1 MAFPGTYNFNYYR
14 GDRFDFVIYPKN
26 SDGSAFDLADY
37 ATPEKSAFTIATARG
52 AGAIQYIGAAEVDLL
67 TNTITCTIL
76 PTVGRN
82 LSAANTYYYD
92 VQINNGSTVIYTLL
106 TGSITIQDDITGGA
120 V

>member
-14 GDRFDFVIYPKN
+14 GDRFDFVISPKN
-26 SDGSAFDLADY
+26 SDGSAFDLTNY

-52 AGAIQYIGAAEVDLL
+52 AGATQYAGSAEVDLL

-92 VQINNGSTVIYTLL
+92 VEILNGSLVKYTLL
-106 TGSITIQDDITGGA
+106 TGSITVQDDITGA